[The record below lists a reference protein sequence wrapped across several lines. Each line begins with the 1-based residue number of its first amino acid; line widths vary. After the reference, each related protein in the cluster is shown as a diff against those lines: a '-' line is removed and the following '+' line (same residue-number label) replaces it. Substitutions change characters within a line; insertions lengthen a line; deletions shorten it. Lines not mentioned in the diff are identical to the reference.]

1 MQVIDNEKILPMQT
15 KQCVVYIALVLELTY
30 RTPCTV
36 LKAQAYSHVCKLGN
50 TSFIHTGN
58 PKWVN
63 FTV

>member
-1 MQVIDNEKILPMQT
+1 MQVIDKEKILPMQT

-36 LKAQAYSHVCKLGN
+36 LKAQAYVHVCKLGN

-63 FTV
+63 ITV